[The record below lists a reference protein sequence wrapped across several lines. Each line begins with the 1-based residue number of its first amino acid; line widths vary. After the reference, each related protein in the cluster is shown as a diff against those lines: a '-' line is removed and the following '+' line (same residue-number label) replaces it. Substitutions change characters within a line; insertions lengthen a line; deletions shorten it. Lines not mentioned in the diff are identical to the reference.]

1 MNTESQKAGPSIW
14 KLGGLTWRELGKRLW
29 VEIYESDLFTRAAAL
44 SFYFLLALFPLLLF
58 LTALLGYFADSG
70 TELRENLHS
79 YLGGVVPRSASDL
92 IYTTISEIHK
102 EAGGGKLSFGLIVA
116 LLFASSGMGAVSE
129 TLNVSYGIRESR
141 PWWKVRLTAVGLTMA
156 LATLILSA
164 LVLMLYGG
172 EIGEAASNRFGL
184 SQAFIFAWSVFQWPI
199 VLAFMLL
206 AFALIYYFAPDLY
219 HQKWHWVTPGSV
231 VGIGIWMLV
240 SLCFSIYL
248 RYYNTYS
255 LIYGSLGAVIILL
268 LWFYLTGAAI
278 LVGGK
283 VNAEI
288 DNAAAQARERGD
300 ELHMEKNAHDYHSG
314 RDS

>member
-1 MNTESQKAGPSIW
+1 MNTASRKARPSIW
-14 KLGGLTWRELGKRLW
+14 KLGGLSWRELSQRLW

-58 LTALLGYFADSG
+58 LTALLGYLADSG
-70 TELRENLHS
+70 TELRESLHS
-79 YLGGVVPRSASDL
+79 YLGGVVPRSASEL
-92 IYTTISEIHK
+92 IYTTINEINK

-129 TLNVSYGIRESR
+129 TLNASYGIRESR
-141 PWWKVRLTAVGLTMA
+141 PWWKVRLIAIGLTIA
-156 LATLILSA
+156 LAALILSA
-164 LVLMLYGG
+164 LILLLYGS
-172 EIGEAASNRFGL
+172 EIGEAASHRFGL
-184 SQAFIFAWSVFQWPI
+184 SKAFIFAWSVFQWPI

-206 AFALIYYFAPDLY
+206 AFALIYYFAPDLDR
-219 HQKWHWVTPGSV
+219 QKWHWVTPGSV
-231 VGIGIWMLV
+231 VGIGIWILV

-288 DNAAAQARERGD
+288 ENAAAQARVRDD
-300 ELHMEKNAHDYHSG
+300 ELRVERNAHDRHSCQDG
-314 RDS
+314 

>member
-1 MNTESQKAGPSIW
+1 MNTESRKARPSIW

-29 VEIYESDLFTRAAAL
+29 VEIYKSDLFTRAAAL

-79 YLGGVVPRSASDL
+79 YLGGVVPRSASEL
-92 IYTTISEIHK
+92 IYTTISEINK
-102 EAGGGKLSFGLIVA
+102 GAGGGKLSFGLIVA

-129 TLNVSYGIRESR
+129 TLNAAYGVKESR
-141 PWWKVRLTAVGLTMA
+141 PWWKVRLTAIGLTIA
-156 LATLILSA
+156 LVVLILSA
-164 LVLMLYGG
+164 LILMLYGG
-172 EIGEAASNRFGL
+172 EIGVAVSQRFGL
-184 SQAFIFAWSVFQWPI
+184 SKAFTFAWSVFQWPI

-219 HQKWHWVTPGSV
+219 SQKWHWITPGSV
-231 VGIGIWMLV
+231 VGIGIWILV
-240 SLCFSIYL
+240 SLCFRIYL
-248 RYYNTYS
+248 RYLNTYS
-255 LIYGSLGAVIILL
+255 VIYGSLGAVIILL

-288 DNAAAQARERGD
+288 ENAAAQAGTPKD
-300 ELHMEKNAHDYHSG
+300 ELHVEKSPPLC
-314 RDS
+314 